1 MGNACSADMQDVVRQ
16 ATTVCC
22 GVSVALAGYLV
33 LALALLP
40 QLRRRMASRLVLA
53 LSGSWRM
60 SARASSSLL
69 LTPRP
74 PRSPCPRP
82 FTVSQLG
89 TALAG
94 VVNSTRNCPFG
105 WKVAGSFFVIAT
117 MLWTVVIAVD
127 VALLLRSNRRTNAQA
142 ATAAAEATRR
152 GAPSGAFAMPE
163 RPRSRISLERLYHAI
178 VWVASAALAVPLD
191 EQMWELDQQG
201 GDVPATQQG
210 AACALD
216 VVRYAA
222 LPIAYNSLI
231 SVALALIVGV
241 VVSVVRRPSGALDWR
256 QRERARVM
264 ARLLI
269 SFLLVW
275 TPFYACNYLRIY
287 GAEVPCSLQLVS
299 TMLFGLQGLFLFGLF
314 GLMPPYC
321 ICQLAAVAMARA
333 LARTLATCAGD
344 MRGRV
349 PSEVRRDY
357 AGSADQAE
365 GAAEAVFFANFGSAM
380 AGSGGSFASERRRKA
395 PKEAGVLRSEDNSS
409 VALLRDESLDLLGA
423 RVTADLRIDPTL
435 VVLESDQPF
444 SAGGQGMVF
453 AATYGSERVCV
464 KQVFVTVMD
473 PLAVGDFRREVKMLA
488 QLRHPHIVH
497 LFGICE
503 LQNRGLAIVME
514 MCGGS
519 LQDLIKPRGVAGHPA
534 ACPHF
539 LKVARQLCS
548 TMSFVHAQAICH
560 RDLKPDNVLVADSAE
575 EGRALDFDIRIC
587 DWGTARLR
595 ADCCSTNDFGTPHF
609 TPPEIMSVDRG
620 GEGAYDGRK
629 WDVYSMSVLLWFC
642 WTGAIPFDGL
652 VHAPAVFDAVQRG
665 ERPPLGDVPP
675 RLARLLR
682 RMWDPR
688 AWLRPS
694 MALCYD
700 ALRDRSIIDWPA
712 DEGGGSP
719 GSRTPCYR
727 APSPTSLSV
736 PSRTSSSALSLSKRS
751 FGSIPNSRLADLTG
765 GSSLDEAPP
774 GVGDRPAQ
782 RTRSTSVS

>member
-53 LSGSWRM
+53 LSI
-60 SARASSSLL
+60 
-69 LTPRP
+69 
-74 PRSPCPRP
+74 
-82 FTVSQLG
+82 SQLG

-142 ATAAAEATRR
+142 ATAAAEARRR
-152 GAPSGAFAMPE
+152 GAPSDAFAMPQ
-163 RPRSRISLERLYHAI
+163 RPRSRISLERLYHVI

-191 EQMWELDQQG
+191 EQMWELDQG

-216 VVRYAA
+216 VVRNAA

-241 VVSVVRRPSGALDWR
+241 VVSVLRRPSGALDWR

-264 ARLLI
+264 ARLLV

-287 GAEVPCSLQLVS
+287 GAEVPCALQLVS
-299 TMLFGLQGLFLFGLF
+299 TMLFGLQGLFLPVCSPFLF
-314 GLMPPYC
+314 G
-321 ICQLAAVAMARA
+321 LAAVAMARA
-333 LARTLATCAGD
+333 LARTLASCAGD

-365 GAAEAVFFANFGSAM
+365 GAEGAEAFFFANFGSAM
-380 AGSGGSFASERRRKA
+380 ADTRSSGSFASERRGKA
-395 PKEAGVLRSEDNSS
+395 PKEAAGVLRSEDNSS

-519 LQDLIKPRGVAGHPA
+519 LQDLIKPRGAAASHPAATPA

-548 TMSFVHAQAICH
+548 TMSYVHAQAICH

-575 EGRALDFDIRIC
+575 EGGRALDFDIRIC
-587 DWGTARLR
+587 DWGCAALR

-642 WTGAIPFDGL
+642 WTGAVPFDGL
-652 VHAPAVFDAVQRG
+652 AHAPAVFEAVQRG
-665 ERPPLGDVPP
+665 ERPPLSDVPP

-700 ALRDRSIIDWPA
+700 ALRDRSIIEWPV

-751 FGSIPNSRLADLTG
+751 FGSIPNGRLAELTTG

-774 GVGDRPAQ
+774 GAGGRPAQ